1 MSAAV
6 SARPAARPS
15 FSLLRSSEPPPHTP
29 ILIYFFNSLSSFT
42 SPLRLLRKALAMLA
56 RGLATIKV
64 ANVLGQIETWCDESG
79 GLMGGGAPHA
89 RRRARSK
96 DGATRTATC
105 TDSS

>member
-1 MSAAV
+1 
-6 SARPAARPS
+6 
-15 FSLLRSSEPPPHTP
+15 
-29 ILIYFFNSLSSFT
+29 
-42 SPLRLLRKALAMLA
+42 MLA